1 MHTLG
6 GIYKHY
12 KGGLYRIISTALLE
26 NNLEEMVIYES
37 LADSKDLP
45 RGTRFVRPRSEFE
58 GLTTHEG
65 QMVPRFS
72 LLKPNLIDT
81 LTLDK
86 PIVFFDL
93 ETTGVDIYN
102 DKIVEIAIVKIETDG
117 TEKEYEWI
125 INPGIPI
132 PEGAAAVHGITDEM
146 VKDAPR
152 FSDIAAEIST
162 IFDGVYIG
170 GYNVKN
176 FDVPLLLQECQRI
189 GLELPIDANSI
200 IDPMSIYRQKETRT
214 LSSAVKE
221 YCGVEMENAHEA
233 MADIRATVDVLT
245 HQLLIL
251 DDVPKTAPEL
261 ALYCYPIDP
270 DAFDLEGKLRYVG
283 GELAINFGKNKG
295 KTLVWLARNDRGYLE
310 WILNGTFSE
319 QVKTAVRDCL

>member
-1 MHTLG
+1 MSV
-6 GIYKHY
+6 YKHY
-12 KGGLYRIISTALLE
+12 KGGLYRVISTALLE
-26 NNLEEMVIYES
+26 ADLSEVVIYES
-37 LADSKDLP
+37 LYDSPNLP
-45 RGTRFVRPRSEFE
+45 RGTRFVRPKVEFE
-58 GLTTHEG
+58 GLTTHDG
-65 QMVPRFS
+65 QMIPRFTK
-72 LLKPNLIDT
+72 LTPHLTDT
-81 LTLDK
+81 LALDK

-102 DKIVEIAIVKIETDG
+102 DKIVEIAIIKIETDG
-117 TEKEYEWI
+117 TEKKYEWI

-132 PEGAAAVHGITDEM
+132 PEGAAAIHGITDEM

-152 FSDIAAEIST
+152 FSEIASEITT

-214 LSSAVKE
+214 LSSAVQE
-221 YCGVEMENAHEA
+221 YCGVEMEHAHEA
-233 MADIRATVDVLT
+233 MADIRATVNVLT

-251 DDVPKTAPEL
+251 SDVPKGASEL
-261 ALYCYPIDP
+261 ALYCYPPDP
-270 DAFDLEGKLRYVG
+270 DAFDLEGKLRYIN

-310 WILNGTFSE
+310 WILNGTFSQ
-319 QVKTAVRDCL
+319 QVKDVVKKVL